1 MLATG
6 YRLARPLDG
15 IALGDRPTVADARR
29 DHAAPPSDEIVMV
42 AGIPPIRAKKARY
55 YEDRRFQERILTPPT
70 LTKPASA
77 MTDDWSTLAIPAAPK
92 LSTVIAVQDG
102 SDDDPTDSERR
113 HQPELSRTRAVER
126 KPVLENEF
134 EIDPRDDVDEDAA
147 RLSRMTQTMRQV
159 ARQASLDPGDGI
171 EL

>member
-1 MLATG
+1 
-6 YRLARPLDG
+6 
-15 IALGDRPTVADARR
+15 
-29 DHAAPPSDEIVMV
+29 MV

-55 YEDRRFQERILTPPT
+55 YEDRRLQERILTPPA
-70 LTKPASA
+70 LTKPTSA
-77 MTDDWSTLAIPAAPK
+77 RADDWSALALPERPV
-92 LSTVIAVQDG
+92 LSTPVAA
-102 SDDDPTDSERR
+102 DDLADDEPTDSERR
-113 HQPELSRTRAVER
+113 HQPELSRTKTIDR
-126 KPVLENEF
+126 KPVIENEF